1 MICWY
6 NNHELVFETFRSVLE
21 KPHFSPLGERKKQEY
36 IEITSDREPLFLYSA
51 PDLMVEFYEERGVER
66 RLDHPFRGRNYLVRF
81 TNYDQSQT
89 GFLEATESQVDFI
102 DQKLIEEIDA
112 DAAYKKI
119 VRDFA

>member
-1 MICWY
+1 M
-6 NNHELVFETFRSVLE
+6 FETFRSVLE
-21 KPHFSPLGERKKQEY
+21 KPYFSPVGERKKQEY

-66 RLDHPFRGRNYLVRF
+66 PLDHPFRGRNYLVRF
-81 TNYDQSQT
+81 TNYDHSHT